1 VLKRYAI
8 FVSLF
13 RSASDICIIGCI
25 WLFVFYFRFLSGLFA
40 TSKGIPDFK
49 RHLALILPVVLI
61 CYLSCLFTGLYK
73 PKRTQNIFF
82 QLVDICKASFCSG
95 LFLSA
100 FFYYLQN
107 VPYSRKL
114 LTMFI
119 LMLFAGLFFSHL
131 FTMAIMR
138 HLRAKGY
145 NLRYYIVIGA
155 SQKGQQLVR
164 DIEQMGWLGLKC
176 AFFVDDNPS
185 CIGTELLGV
194 PVYGPIDRLTELVK
208 TSVID
213 EVYFTLGGNEAQKAY
228 PTLKAIQSSGI
239 TIRIMPDW
247 GDLTSINAITV
258 INIGSNVL
266 FSAVDSPLSG
276 ASIILKEIF
285 DRVIALILLV
295 LFAVPMVVIA
305 VLIKLTSNGPMFYK
319 QKRMGI
325 GQKEFEIIKFR
336 TMTVDAETE
345 TGPQWA
351 KHNDIRRTFIGAW
364 LRHIS
369 LDELPQLI
377 NVLKGQMSLVGPRP
391 ERPVYAKQFS
401 EEYKNYMLRHKVKAG
416 MTGWAQVHDLRGDT
430 SLRKRLLYDLYYV
443 RNWSWMLDIWILLR
457 TPWHIIKGKNAY

>member
-1 VLKRYAI
+1 
-8 FVSLF
+8 
-13 RSASDICIIGCI
+13 
-25 WLFVFYFRFLSGLFA
+25 
-40 TSKGIPDFK
+40 
-49 RHLALILPVVLI
+49 
-61 CYLSCLFTGLYK
+61 
-73 PKRTQNIFF
+73 
-82 QLVDICKASFCSG
+82 
-95 LFLSA
+95 
-100 FFYYLQN
+100 
-107 VPYSRKL
+107 
-114 LTMFI
+114 
-119 LMLFAGLFFSHL
+119 MLFAGLFFSHL

-213 EVYFTLGGNEAQKAY
+213 EVYLTLGGNEAQKAY
-228 PTLKAIQSSGI
+228 PSLKAIQSSGT

-247 GDLTSINAITV
+247 GDLTSVSAIT
-258 INIGSNVL
+258 IISIGSNIL
-266 FSAVDSPLSG
+266 FSAADSPLSG
-276 ASIILKEIF
+276 ANIILKEIF

-295 LFAVPMVVIA
+295 LFAVPMAVIA
-305 VLIKLTSNGPMFYK
+305 VLIKLTSNGPVFYK

-351 KHNDIRRTFIGAW
+351 KHNDIRRTFIGVW
-364 LRHIS
+364 LRRIS

-377 NVLKGQMSLVGPRP
+377 NVAKGQMSLVGPRP

-430 SLRKRLLYDLYYV
+430 SLRKRLLYDLHYV

-457 TPWHIIKGKNAY
+457 TPWHVIKGKNAY